1 MGASIR
7 VGRGPVVLAALLV
20 LATATLSLMYTRQR
34 AGVWLSAPL
43 DDTFIHFQY
52 ARQLARGR
60 PLQFNDGDSRTTG
73 ASSPLYLVLLAP
85 GWLIGFR
92 GLKLLG
98 WAWLVNGG
106 LHLLGGLAIFSMVVR
121 LTRRRPLAYTALCAF
136 LLNGPLLWGVY
147 SQMEVALFS
156 TLILLTL
163 HEVLRLDDQQ
173 ETDGPV
179 PRRLLILGALLA
191 LTRPEGMVMAG
202 GLSIW
207 LLWRHLGSG
216 AAGSPLRRL
225 LEGRRLAIPIGAG
238 VALVLLYLAL
248 TGRVATNAAVKSH
261 LQHISSEPGRYL
273 STTFNWLPMT
283 VQILLEKWP
292 RVVEPLT
299 TTLSLAGL
307 AFWTASGRLRRPGA
321 GALVLGWLLLLTLFY
336 ALLLARRDHHDRYY
350 LPYWGLTVVAVW
362 WALGALADRLGKLAQ
377 GTVVV
382 AAMLVAFTLPQTRA
396 WAARFGDNCRDLA
409 WQHFRVAESIE
420 RETPPETRIAVN
432 DAGAI
437 PYLTGRY
444 TYDVVGLVHNAFYGH
459 RMQTPREQTAAV
471 WETLESLS
479 ARPSYM
485 VAYPEWIP
493 DLHRLLLFK
502 EVKRFPL
509 KQRTIVANDTKVV
522 WRLRWDR
529 VLDADRPPPPA
540 AGAPPKVVDML
551 DTVDRRSEAAH
562 DHASLDE
569 DRGSEVVRQQ
579 LVGGGRQAMIDGGRE
594 VHAGEAFTLRCHP
607 GRPAILLVRLFGTA
621 PLDVDVSASGRP
633 LGRWRSQPRS
643 AAGFSEVPLLIPGR
657 DINADRVRITLRA
670 RAPYTPFH
678 YWLMQ

>member
-1 MGASIR
+1 
-7 VGRGPVVLAALLV
+7 VLAALLV
-20 LATATLSLMYTRQR
+20 LATATLSLAYTRQR

-60 PLQFNDGDSRTTG
+60 PLQFNDGDSLTTG

-106 LHLLGGLAIFSMVVR
+106 LHLLAGLAIFSMVVR
-121 LTRRRPLAYTALCAF
+121 LTRRRSLAYTAQCAF

-163 HEVLRLDDQQ
+163 HEVLRLDAQQ
-173 ETDGPV
+173 ETDAPV
-179 PRRLLILGALLA
+179 PRRLLVLGALLA

-207 LLWRHLGSG
+207 LLWRHVGSS
-216 AAGSPLRRL
+216 AAESPLRRL
-225 LEGRRLAIPIGAG
+225 LEGRRLFIPLGAG

-261 LQHISSEPGRYL
+261 LQHISGDPGRYL

-292 RVVEPLT
+292 RVLEPLT
-299 TTLSLAGL
+299 TTLALAGL
-307 AFWTASGRLRRPGA
+307 AFWTASGRLRRPGP

-336 ALLLARRDHHDRYY
+336 AFFLARRDHHDRYY
-350 LPYWGLTVVAVW
+350 LPYWGLTVVAIW

-382 AAMLVAFTLPQTRA
+382 AAMIVAFTLPQTRA

-409 WQHFRVAESIE
+409 WQHFRVAKWIE
-420 RETPPETRIAVN
+420 KHTPPGARIAVN

-444 TYDVVGLVHNAFYGH
+444 TYDIVGLVHNAFYGQ
-459 RMQTPREQTAAV
+459 RLQTPREQTAAV
-471 WETLESLS
+471 WEALESLS

-493 DLHRLLLFK
+493 ELHHLLLFK

-509 KQRTIVANDTKVV
+509 KQRTIVANDAKVV

-529 VLDADRPPPPA
+529 VLDANRPPPPA

-551 DTVDRRSEAAH
+551 DVVDRRSEAAH
-562 DHASLDE
+562 DHEILDQ

-594 VHAGEAFTLRCHP
+594 VRAGEAFVLRCHP
-607 GRPAILLVRLFGTA
+607 GRPAILLVRLFGAA
-621 PLDVDVSASGRP
+621 PIDVDVSVSGRS
-633 LGRWRSQPRS
+633 LGRWRSQPGALAS
-643 AAGFSEVPLLIPGR
+643 FSEVPLLIPAKTIDAER
-657 DINADRVRITLRA
+657 IRITLRA
-670 RAPYTPFH
+670 RTPYTPFH
-678 YWLMQ
+678 FWLMQ